1 MYRLK
6 ILLIFILASSCSSK
20 KNIQYVQNINM
31 QEQYNNIYSNHTIN
45 VDDILKIDVTSI
57 EPLLTQQFNTNNSTN
72 SISNKESMLY
82 NGYLV
87 NSEGYINF
95 PVIGKIMVI
104 GKTLD
109 ECRTAI
115 KSKIEDTG
123 ILINPTVDVKLLNAH
138 FTVLGEVNR
147 PGRYE
152 YLKNNMNIF
161 TALGIAGDLTING
174 KRKEIKI
181 IRDQNGKKSISE
193 IDITNTDFLKTNYQI
208 FSGDVIIVKPNNN
221 RVKNAGII
229 GNSGTLLS
237 LLSFVLSSIIVIS
250 NN

>member
-1 MYRLK
+1 
-6 ILLIFILASSCSSK
+6 
-20 KNIQYVQNINM
+20 M

>member
-1 MYRLK
+1 ME
-6 ILLIFILASSCSSK
+6 
-20 KNIQYVQNINM
+20 
-31 QEQYNNIYSNHTIN
+31 EQYNNIYSNHTIN
-45 VDDILKIDVTSI
+45 VDDILKVDVTSI

-208 FSGDVIIVKPNNN
+208 FSGDIIIVKPNNN